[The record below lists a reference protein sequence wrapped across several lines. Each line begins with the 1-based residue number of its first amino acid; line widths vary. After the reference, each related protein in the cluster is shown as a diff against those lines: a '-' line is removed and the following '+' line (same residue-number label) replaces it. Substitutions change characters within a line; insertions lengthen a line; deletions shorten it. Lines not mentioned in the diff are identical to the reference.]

1 MRKFGPGLVVTAAF
15 IGPGT
20 ITTAS
25 VAGANFGFALVWALV
40 FSVVTTLILQ
50 EMSARLGLVT
60 RRGLA
65 EALRH
70 SLSSPW
76 LRWPVMLLVVTAIGF
91 GNAAYQTGNI
101 LGAAVGAATL
111 TGMNQALLA
120 ALVATVATILLASGV
135 YRLIEGVL
143 IVLVVVMSAVFIVAM
158 MMVPPD
164 FAAVV
169 AGLVPASMPVGATL
183 SVMAL
188 IGTTVVPYNLFLH
201 ANAVQ
206 QRWDESVDIKV
217 ALSEARSDLGL
228 SVVIG
233 GLITLAIMST
243 AATAFFGTGTEVTG
257 ATMAM
262 QLEPV
267 LGDWAAIFVS
277 SGLMAA
283 GLTSAITAP
292 LAAAY
297 AVCGAFGARTDM
309 KGLTFRLVWLTV
321 MLFGTGFAIAET
333 QPITAILIAQA
344 ANGILLPLIAIGL
357 VWVMNTALLGKY
369 RNSLVSNTLGTLVI
383 LVALSLGGWRLL
395 GLAFGQ

>member
-1 MRKFGPGLVVTAAF
+1 MRKFGPGLIVTAAF

-20 ITTAS
+20 LTTAS
-25 VAGANFGFALVWALV
+25 VAGANFGFALAWALV

-60 RRGLA
+60 RQGLA

-76 LRWPVMLLVVTAIGF
+76 LRWPVMLLVVMAIGF

-101 LGAAVGAATL
+101 LGAAVGASAI
-111 TGMNQALLA
+111 TGMSQALLA
-120 ALVATVATILLASGV
+120 GVVATFATALLASGI

-143 IVLVVVMSAVFIVAM
+143 IVLVFVMSAVFIIAM
-158 MMVPPD
+158 MIEPPD
-164 FAAVV
+164 VGALV
-169 AGLVPASMPVGATL
+169 AGLVPSSLSAAATL
-183 SVMAL
+183 SVVAL

-206 QRWDESVDIKV
+206 QKWDQSVDLKV
-217 ALSEARSDLGL
+217 ALAEARSDLAV
-228 SVVIG
+228 SVMIG

-257 ATMAM
+257 TTMAM

-267 LGDWAAIFVS
+267 LGRWAGIFIA

-297 AVCGAFGARTDM
+297 AVCGAFGWRTDM
-309 KGLTFRLVWLTV
+309 NDWPFRLVWLTV
-321 MLFGTGFAIAET
+321 MMFGAGFAIAQT
-333 QPITAILIAQA
+333 RPITAIVVAQA
-344 ANGILLPLIAIGL
+344 ANGILLPLIAIAL
-357 VWVMNTALLGKY
+357 LWVMNTVLPGQY
-369 RNSLVSNTLGTLVI
+369 RNRVASNTLGILVV
-383 LVALSLGGWRLL
+383 LVALGLGGWRLL
-395 GLAFGQ
+395 GLAFG

>member
-1 MRKFGPGLVVTAAF
+1 MRKFGPGLIVTAAF

-20 ITTAS
+20 LTTAS
-25 VAGANFGFALVWALV
+25 VAGANFGFALAWALV

-60 RRGLA
+60 RQGLA

-76 LRWPVMLLVVTAIGF
+76 LRWPVMLLVVMAIGF

-101 LGAAVGAATL
+101 LGAAVGASAI
-111 TGMNQALLA
+111 TGMSQALLA
-120 ALVATVATILLASGV
+120 GVVAAFATALLASGI

-143 IVLVVVMSAVFIVAM
+143 IILVFVMSAVFIIAM
-158 MMVPPD
+158 MIEPPD
-164 FAAVV
+164 VGALV
-169 AGLVPASMPVGATL
+169 AGLVPSSLSAAATL
-183 SVMAL
+183 SVVAL

-206 QRWDESVDIKV
+206 QKWDQSVDLKE
-217 ALSEARSDLGL
+217 ALSEARSDLAV

-257 ATMAM
+257 TTMAM

-267 LGDWAAIFVS
+267 LGRWAGIFIA

-297 AVCGAFGARTDM
+297 AVCGAFGWRTDM
-309 KGLTFRLVWLTV
+309 NDWPFRLVWLTV
-321 MLFGTGFAIAET
+321 MMFGAGFAIAQT
-333 QPITAILIAQA
+333 RPITAIVVAQA
-344 ANGILLPLIAIGL
+344 ANGILLPLIAIAL
-357 VWVMNTALLGKY
+357 LWVMNTVLPGQY
-369 RNSLVSNTLGTLVI
+369 RNRVASNTLGILVV
-383 LVALSLGGWRLL
+383 LVALGLGGWRLL
-395 GLAFGQ
+395 ALAFG